1 MIGLKNPAPLLLL
14 ALVGLATAAHAAA
27 PFELDLKE
35 LDRRNASPEK
45 PEKKPEKKKP
55 AKAKKSTPKH
65 ARGAKEE
72 AAVSGEFA
80 RYTVKPGD
88 HIFKILVSRFGMS
101 NEAAERLIP
110 EIIRINNVC
119 DIRKLTAGQ
128 TLLIPKRGKRVHVAR
143 AEEAKPQPAAK
154 KSEVAAKKSEAA
166 AMLENA
172 ARLEAEGER
181 AAQAAPQAPSP
192 ATALARAPEA
202 PAAEA
207 PVPAPPTIAQ
217 PAPAPTTAAPHA
229 PAVTAPAGT
238 TWICSVTGS
247 DASGTVDSV
256 LNALA
261 IPWSKNRIINSPP
274 GAANTFSIRVDR
286 YFEYRGGR
294 YIVSIGEADPYSYT
308 LIRLLETAGYKT
320 ATIAKGSDFKGIA
333 GQLMTLLG
341 ITPDFGRFLLDG
353 KEKSGLLVE
362 QEDAGGRQ
370 VLITDEPADPRQ
382 KWVMRPGCR

>member
-35 LDRRNASPEK
+35 LDRQNAAPE
-45 PEKKPEKKKP
+45 KPEKKKP
-55 AKAKKSTPKH
+55 AKAKKASAKH
-65 ARGAKEE
+65 ARAAREE
-72 AAVSGEFA
+72 AAGSGDFA

-88 HIFKILVSRFGMS
+88 HIFKILISRFGMS

-110 EIIRINNVC
+110 EIIRINNIC
-119 DIRKLTAGQ
+119 DIRKLTVGQ
-128 TLLIPKRGKRVHVAR
+128 TLLIPKRGKTAHVAR
-143 AEEAKPQPAAK
+143 AQEAKPQPAPAVK
-154 KSEVAAKKSEAA
+154 KPQP
-166 AMLENA
+166 
-172 ARLEAEGER
+172 ARL
-181 AAQAAPQAPSP
+181 QQAPTP
-192 ATALARAPEA
+192 AAEAPARAPEA
-202 PAAEA
+202 PAPEVSAPEA
-207 PVPAPPTIAQ
+207 PVPAPAVAQ
-217 PAPAPTTAAPHA
+217 APPAATVAVPHA
-229 PAVTAPAGT
+229 PSVTAPTGA
-238 TWICSVTGS
+238 TWICSVAGS

-256 LNALA
+256 LNALT

-274 GAANTFSIRVDR
+274 GAANAFSIRVDR

-320 ATIAKGSDFKGIA
+320 ATIAKGEDFRGIA
-333 GQLMTLLG
+333 EQLMMLVG

-353 KEKSGLLVE
+353 QGMSGFFVQ

-370 VLITDEPADPRQ
+370 ILITDEPADPHQ
-382 KWVMRPGCR
+382 KWVMRTGCR

>member
-35 LDRRNASPEK
+35 LDRQNAAPE
-45 PEKKPEKKKP
+45 KPEKKKP
-55 AKAKKSTPKH
+55 AKAKKSTATH
-65 ARGAKEE
+65 ARAAREE
-72 AAVSGEFA
+72 AASSGGVV

-110 EIIRINNVC
+110 EIIRLNNIC
-119 DIRKLTAGQ
+119 DIRKLTVGQ
-128 TLLIPKRGKRVHVAR
+128 TLLIPKRGKTVHAAR
-143 AEEAKPQPAAK
+143 AHEAKPQPAVK
-154 KSEVAAKKSEAA
+154 KSEPA
-166 AMLENA
+166 AMPGTV
-172 ARLEAEGER
+172 ARPEAV
-181 AAQAAPQAPSP
+181 PSP
-192 ATALARAPEA
+192 ALEAPARAPEA
-202 PAAEA
+202 PAPEA
-207 PVPAPPTIAQ
+207 PMPAPPAVTQAP
-217 PAPAPTTAAPHA
+217 PATTAAVPHA
-229 PAVTAPAGT
+229 PAVTTAPVPHAPAVTVPTGA
-238 TWICSVTGS
+238 TWVCSVAGS
-247 DASGTVDSV
+247 DASGTVDSI

-261 IPWSKNRIINSPP
+261 ISWGKNRIINSPP

-286 YFEYRGGR
+286 YFEYRGGK

-320 ATIAKGSDFKGIA
+320 AAIAKGEDFRGTA
-333 GQLMTLLG
+333 EQLLMLVG
-341 ITPDFGRFLLDG
+341 ITPDFGRFLLEG
-353 KEKSGLLVE
+353 KGKSGFLVQ

-370 VLITDEPADPRQ
+370 ILITDEPADPRQ